1 MLGTSKWPT
10 KVLKHLAQ
18 LVVQRQSSYLP
29 LQIVNVEFPAAASAH
44 AFQQIQMVVC
54 ACGKPVRDQWIS
66 CKNIIL

>member
-44 AFQQIQMVVC
+44 AFQQI
-54 ACGKPVRDQWIS
+54 
-66 CKNIIL
+66 